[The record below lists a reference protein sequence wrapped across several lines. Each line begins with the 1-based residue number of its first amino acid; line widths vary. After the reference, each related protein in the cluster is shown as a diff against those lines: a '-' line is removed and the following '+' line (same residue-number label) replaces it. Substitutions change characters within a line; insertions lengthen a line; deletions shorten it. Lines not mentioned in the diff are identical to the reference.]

1 MALTPPAQAAKPK
14 AAAVPK
20 TGKRKAA
27 SPPREEDEEEAEGE
41 AEAGEE
47 ETEEAAAEPLSLNDA
62 SSLLLTLTS
71 RSPLSSY
78 PAAG

>member
-1 MALTPPAQAAKPK
+1 MCTT
-14 AAAVPK
+14 V
-20 TGKRKAA
+20 G
-27 SPPREEDEEEAEGE
+27 EEAEGE